1 MPITILSAGR
11 RRLLQLLLAAQ
22 VLYVLGVAGAG
33 YATSALGQHLQL
45 RAAPIN
51 PAELQTGNYVRLS
64 YDIGNVPLTAWRATT
79 PPQRRQQVYVL
90 LHTATPDSAATVAG
104 VYDQTPTASTGQ
116 AVLRGWVETVQ
127 PRRLRLRFN
136 LERYYVPAASP
147 LRREK
152 PRRLHPLLVSVSVA
166 PWGQA
171 RITAVQLRRTE
182 PRPDTA
188 HTQLQ
193 H

>member
-11 RRLLQLLLAAQ
+11 KRLLQLLLAAQ

-33 YATSALGQHLQL
+33 YATSALGQHVRL
-45 RAAPIN
+45 RAAPID
-51 PAELQTGNYVRLS
+51 PEELKTGNFVRLS
-64 YDIGNVPLTAWRATT
+64 YDISQVPLTAWRATT

-90 LHTATPDSAATVAG
+90 LQAAAPDSVATVAG
-104 VYDQTPTASTGQ
+104 VYDQAPTTRTGQ

-152 PRRLHPLLVSVSVA
+152 ARRLHPLLVSVSVA

-171 RITAVQLRRTE
+171 RITRVQLRR
-182 PRPDTA
+182 
-188 HTQLQ
+188 
-193 H
+193 

>member
-1 MPITILSAGR
+1 MPITTLSAGR

-33 YATSALGQHLQL
+33 YATSALGQHLRL

-51 PAELQTGNYVRLS
+51 PAELQTGSYVRLS
-64 YDIGNVPLTAWRATT
+64 YDISNVPLTAWRAAT

-90 LHTATPDSAATVAG
+90 LQTATPDSAATVAG
-104 VYDQTPTASTGQ
+104 VYDQAPTATAGQ
-116 AVLRGWVETVQ
+116 AVLRGWVTALR
-127 PRRLRLRFN
+127 PRRLLLRFN

-152 PRRLHPLLVSVSVA
+152 PRRLHPLLISVSVA

-171 RITAVQLRRTE
+171 RITAVQ
-182 PRPDTA
+182 P
-188 HTQLQ
+188 QLSERQ
-193 H
+193 K